1 MRLFYVTNRFVM
13 KETNTPSAA
22 EARHVFDA
30 VVACVGSQAALAVR
44 LGVTQQAVSWWRKS
58 GVIPEKYCA
67 DIERLT
73 ANQISRQMLRPHD
86 WGRIWPELARAQA
99 LRNRR
104 QMKRAA

>member
-1 MRLFYVTNRFVM
+1 MNDA
-13 KETNTPSAA
+13 NTPTTA
-22 EARHVFDA
+22 ETRSVFDA

-58 GVIPEKYCA
+58 GVFPEKYCA

-73 ANQISRQMLRPHD
+73 GNQVSRQMLRPHD

-104 QMKRAA
+104 QLKQAA